1 MNNFMKVN
9 TQQASTKSSANAK
22 TVANTKSSDKTE
34 NGTQIVM
41 PGEETNKDLFLKLLV
56 AQMSNQDPLNPQ
68 DPTQYVTQLAQFSS
82 LEQMQSLNEGMEY
95 LVGLTN
101 GVLVNSAMSTASALI
116 GKRIEAYAP
125 KEDDTE
131 ETNNVAKGDEKPD
144 DKKTITGVVEG
155 IKIEN
160 GIVYMEVRV
169 DESGELKS
177 IEYGSLIKAS
187 ENKDS
192 VESNTNKKGE

>member
-1 MNNFMKVN
+1 MKVN
-9 TQQASTKSSANAK
+9 TQQTSTK
-22 TVANTKSSDKTE
+22 TVANTKSSGKTE
-34 NGTQIVM
+34 NGTDIVM

-82 LEQMQSLNEGMEY
+82 LEQMQNLNEGMEY

-125 KEDDTE
+125 EEEDTE
-131 ETNNVAKGDEKPD
+131 ETNNVVKDDEKPD

-169 DESGELKS
+169 DETGELKS

-192 VESNTNKKGE
+192 TESNTNKKGE

>member
-1 MNNFMKVN
+1 MNNFMKLN
-9 TQQASTKSSANAK
+9 TQQASTKSSTSAK
-22 TVANTKSSDKTE
+22 TVANTKSSGKTE

-82 LEQMQSLNEGMEY
+82 LEQMQNLNEGMEY

-131 ETNNVAKGDEKPD
+131 ETNNVVKEDEKPD

-155 IKIEN
+155 IKIKD

-177 IEYGSLIKAS
+177 IEYGALIKAS

-192 VESNTNKKGE
+192 IESNTNKKGE

>member
-9 TQQASTKSSANAK
+9 TQQTSTKTSANTK
-22 TVANTKSSDKTE
+22 TVANTKSSGKTE
-34 NGTQIVM
+34 NGTDIVM

-82 LEQMQSLNEGMEY
+82 LEQMQNLNEGMEY

-125 KEDDTE
+125 EEDNTE
-131 ETNNVAKGDEKPD
+131 ETNNVAKNDEKPD

-155 IKIEN
+155 IKIKD

-169 DESGELKS
+169 DETGELKS

>member
-1 MNNFMKVN
+1 MNNFMKLN
-9 TQQASTKSSANAK
+9 AQQSSTKVAEKSK
-22 TVANTKSSDKTE
+22 TVANTKSSGKTD
-34 NGTQIVM
+34 NGTPIVM

-82 LEQMQSLNEGMEY
+82 LEQMQNLNEGMEY

-131 ETNNVAKGDEKPD
+131 ETNNVVKEDEKPD

-155 IKIEN
+155 IKIKD

-192 VESNTNKKGE
+192 GESNTNKKGE

>member
-9 TQQASTKSSANAK
+9 TQQASTKSTTSTKA
-22 TVANTKSSDKTE
+22 VANTKSSGKTE

-82 LEQMQSLNEGMEY
+82 LEQMQNLNEGMEY

-125 KEDDTE
+125 EEEDTE

-144 DKKTITGVVEG
+144 DKKTVTGVVEG

-169 DESGELKS
+169 DETGELKS

>member
-1 MNNFMKVN
+1 MNNFMNVN
-9 TQQASTKSSANAK
+9 TQQATTKAVS
-22 TVANTKSSDKTE
+22 NTKSTNKTE

-68 DPTQYVTQLAQFSS
+68 DPTQYVTQLAQFSM
-82 LEQMQSLNEGMEY
+82 LEQMQGFNEGMGY

-125 KEDDTE
+125 EEEDTE
-131 ETNNVAKGDEKPD
+131 EINNLDKNDDNTD

-155 IKIEN
+155 VKIKD

-169 DESGELKS
+169 DETGELKS
-177 IEYGSLIKAS
+177 IEYGSIIKAS

-192 VESNTNKKGE
+192 VNSNINKKGV

>member
-1 MNNFMKVN
+1 MDNFMKLN
-9 TQQASTKSSANAK
+9 TQQASTKSSTGTK
-22 TVANTKSSDKTE
+22 TVANTKSSGKTD
-34 NGTQIVM
+34 NGTPIVM

-131 ETNNVAKGDEKPD
+131 ETNNIVKDDEKPD

-155 IKIEN
+155 IKIKD

-169 DESGELKS
+169 DETGELKS
-177 IEYGSLIKAS
+177 IEYGSLIKVS

>member
-9 TQQASTKSSANAK
+9 TQQSSTK
-22 TVANTKSSDKTE
+22 TVANTKSTNKTE

-68 DPTQYVTQLAQFSS
+68 DPTQYVTQLAQFST
-82 LEQMQSLNEGMEY
+82 LEQMQSLNEGMQY
-95 LVGLTN
+95 LVGYN
-101 GVLVNSAMSTASALI
+101 QGIFINSAMSTASALI

-125 KEDDTE
+125 KEEDTE
-131 ETNNVAKGDEKPD
+131 ENNNVVKDDNKTD

-155 IKIEN
+155 VKIED
-160 GIVYMEVRV
+160 GIVYMEVRL
-169 DESGELKS
+169 DETGELKS

-192 VESNTNKKGE
+192 SESNTNKKGD

>member
-1 MNNFMKVN
+1 MNNFMKLN
-9 TQQASTKSSANAK
+9 TQQASTKSSTGTK
-22 TVANTKSSDKTE
+22 TVANTKSSGKTD
-34 NGTQIVM
+34 NGTPIVM

-82 LEQMQSLNEGMEY
+82 LEQMQNLNEGMEY

-131 ETNNVAKGDEKPD
+131 ETNNVVKEDEKPD

-155 IKIEN
+155 IKIKD

-192 VESNTNKKGE
+192 GESNTNKKGE

>member
-1 MNNFMKVN
+1 MNNFMKLN
-9 TQQASTKSSANAK
+9 TQQASTKSSTGTK
-22 TVANTKSSDKTE
+22 TVANTKSSGKTD
-34 NGTQIVM
+34 NGTPIVM

-82 LEQMQSLNEGMEY
+82 LEQMQNLNEGMEY

-131 ETNNVAKGDEKPD
+131 ETNNAVKDYEKAD

-155 IKIEN
+155 IKIKD

-169 DESGELKS
+169 DETGELKS

-192 VESNTNKKGE
+192 AESNTNKKGE

>member
-192 VESNTNKKGE
+192 VESNTDKKGE

>member
-1 MNNFMKVN
+1 MNNFMKLN
-9 TQQASTKSSANAK
+9 TQQASTKSSTGTK
-22 TVANTKSSDKTE
+22 TVANTKASGKTD
-34 NGTQIVM
+34 NGTPIVM

-82 LEQMQSLNEGMEY
+82 LEQMQNLNEGMEY

-131 ETNNVAKGDEKPD
+131 ETNNVVKEDEKPD

-155 IKIEN
+155 IKIKD

-169 DESGELKS
+169 DETGELKS

>member
-1 MNNFMKVN
+1 MNNFMKLN
-9 TQQASTKSSANAK
+9 TQQASTKSSTGTK
-22 TVANTKSSDKTE
+22 TVANTKSSGKTD
-34 NGTQIVM
+34 NGTPIVM

-82 LEQMQSLNEGMEY
+82 LEQMQNLNEGMEY

-131 ETNNVAKGDEKPD
+131 ETNNVVKEDEKPD

-155 IKIEN
+155 IKIKD

-192 VESNTNKKGE
+192 GESNTKKKGE

>member
-9 TQQASTKSSANAK
+9 TQQTSTK
-22 TVANTKSSDKTE
+22 TVANTKSSGKTE
-34 NGTQIVM
+34 NGTDIVM

-82 LEQMQSLNEGMEY
+82 LEQMQNLNEGMEY

-125 KEDDTE
+125 EEEDTE
-131 ETNNVAKGDEKPD
+131 ETNNVVKDDEKPD

-169 DESGELKS
+169 DETGELKS

-192 VESNTNKKGE
+192 TESNTNKKGE

>member
-131 ETNNVAKGDEKPD
+131 ETNNVVKEDEKPD

>member
-9 TQQASTKSSANAK
+9 TQQTSTK
-22 TVANTKSSDKTE
+22 TVANTKSSGKTE
-34 NGTQIVM
+34 NGTDIVM

-125 KEDDTE
+125 EEDNTE
-131 ETNNVAKGDEKPD
+131 ETNNVAKNDEKTD

-155 IKIEN
+155 IKIKD

-169 DESGELKS
+169 DETGELKS

-192 VESNTNKKGE
+192 AESNTNKKGE

>member
-1 MNNFMKVN
+1 MNNFMKLN
-9 TQQASTKSSANAK
+9 TQQASTKSSTGTK
-22 TVANTKSSDKTE
+22 TVANTKSSGKTD
-34 NGTQIVM
+34 NGTPIVM

-82 LEQMQSLNEGMEY
+82 LEQMQNLNEGMEY
-95 LVGLTN
+95 LIGLTN

-131 ETNNVAKGDEKPD
+131 ETNNVVKEDEKPD

-155 IKIEN
+155 IKIKD

-192 VESNTNKKGE
+192 IESNTNKKGE

>member
-9 TQQASTKSSANAK
+9 TQQASTKSSENAK

>member
-9 TQQASTKSSANAK
+9 TQQTSTKTSSNTK
-22 TVANTKSSDKTE
+22 TVANTKSSGKTE
-34 NGTQIVM
+34 NGTDIVM

-82 LEQMQSLNEGMEY
+82 LEQMQNLNEGMEY

-125 KEDDTE
+125 EEDNTE
-131 ETNNVAKGDEKPD
+131 ETNNVAKNDEKTD

-155 IKIEN
+155 IKIKD